1 MRLTY
6 DRAMERGPF
15 FDDDFKAAVR
25 VAGAQAR
32 IEALQAGVPVFY
44 RDSGRNLHVVEHP
57 SGRKYEIRFLEGA
70 PGDRNYEVIRE
81 LDETAA

>member
-1 MRLTY
+1 
-6 DRAMERGPF
+6 MEGAQF
-15 FDDDFKAAVR
+15 FDADFKNAVR

-32 IEALQAGVPVFY
+32 IETLQAGVPVCY
-44 RDSGRNLHVVEHP
+44 RDRVRNLNIIEHP
-57 SGRKYEIRFLEGA
+57 SGRKFEIRFLDGA

>member
-1 MRLTY
+1 
-6 DRAMERGPF
+6 METSQF

-32 IEALQAGVPVFY
+32 IETLQAGVPVFY
-44 RDSGRNLHVVEHP
+44 RDRARNLNIIEHP
-57 SGRKYEIRFLEGA
+57 SGRKFEIRFLDGA